1 MFFKWIKE
9 HLRIKFFF
17 GTIENIVKIQIWI
30 TVSVCVLVAVIKK
43 RLKLEAKFYT
53 ILQVLSVTIFGRLPL
68 VQMFTEPNYKTESPK
83 INNQLPLFDQTLG

>member
-1 MFFKWIKE
+1 M
-9 HLRIKFFF
+9 RIKFFF

>member
-68 VQMFTEPNYKTESPK
+68 EQMFTEPNYKTESPK